1 MTPTAHKLIAV
12 AGNQPENP
20 LEYSVKSPLPSRAR
34 RREWA
39 PSIGAGLV
47 VGIVVAAVLGVTGV
61 VIPIGSASA
70 ASSSAV
76 TVTAKSQDINIGTA
90 PMPDLSITV
99 SQTRDLTSQ
108 GIVVDWTGGIQS
120 TAPGSSSGGENF
132 LQILQCWGD
141 DPDNPG
147 MPDRTTCQYGAFNA
161 PGAQRDNFV
170 QDEKSI
176 ADEDAQ
182 YSVAKLDVATSAYTS
197 IPFKS
202 ATGAVIRSVEYSEKD
217 KKNVKIDN
225 VDVNV
230 NQFFTQ
236 YTSNEVKWAGSGTTG
251 SGSAK
256 FEVQT
261 ALQSPGLGCGNRVTA
276 TDGDVTGAPCWLVV
290 IPRGV
295 ADAGENHIV
304 NSGLFWDNWKHR
316 IAIKL
321 DFKPLGVTCTLGAT
335 ERQLAGSE
343 IIGTAVSSWQPT
355 LCNSQGGAT
364 FNMSAGSEFES
375 VALANGTAPSSLA
388 LTSRPLDPES
398 PSPDVLQYAPVAL
411 TGLSIGFAIDRQPTV
426 GDIPQ
431 DVIDKTAL
439 PFENIN
445 LTPRLL
451 AKLLT
456 NSYLDSL
463 PTLADK
469 AHLGV
474 VDANDHGKNARNLTL
489 DPDFLAI
496 NDPEW
501 AYESLISPA
510 LSDLLVS
517 QGRSD
522 AAWQLWRYVLADQDA
537 VAFLAGTPDPWG
549 MTVNPW
555 SSTNGDLNPTGEG
568 MSYPRDDIPKA
579 DPVEQAASETI
590 GGAVNLVT
598 WRPYTN
604 NFDQSAYLTLRGD
617 GQVLGGWD
625 PLAATPKYNKAVRD
639 LTGLQRVL
647 ALTDAASAAKYQVI
661 SASLQNSAGNY
672 VSPNDESLL
681 AAAAAMTATAQSQVY
696 EYDPAGDTAKAA
708 ASAYPLAM
716 PVYAALN
723 PKQTDADLRADYA
736 TFIRYAATAGQ
747 IPGGNVGELPDGYA
761 PIPKGWET
769 QALAAADII
778 QTGALPTAPAV
789 PTPVPARP
797 TAAAPVVPAAVP
809 AAAVVPPP
817 AASAVVPA
825 VVTDP
830 GATGTAAAALV
841 GPITPDDPDTGVIS
855 AAVPGGLLGGFSAA
869 AIAPLFTRL
878 RRKF

>member
-1 MTPTAHKLIAV
+1 MTPTDHKLIAV

-20 LEYSVKSPLPSRAR
+20 LESSVKSPLPSRAR
-34 RREWA
+34 RSDWA
-39 PSIGAGLV
+39 PSIGAGLF
-47 VGIVVAAVLGVTGV
+47 VGIVVAAILGVTGV
-61 VIPIGSASA
+61 VIPIGSANA
-70 ASSSAV
+70 DSSSAV
-76 TVTAKSQDINIGTA
+76 TATAKSQDANIATA
-90 PMPDLSITV
+90 PMPDLSVTV
-99 SQTRDLTSQ
+99 SQTKDLTSQ
-108 GIVVDWTGGIQS
+108 GIVVDWTGGLQS

-141 DPDNPG
+141 DPNKPG
-147 MPDRTTCQYGAFNA
+147 TPDRTTCQYGAFNA
-161 PGAQRDNFV
+161 PGAQRDNF
-170 QDEKSI
+170 I
-176 ADEDAQ
+176 PDEDNIALEDMK
-182 YSVAKLDVATSAYTS
+182 YSVPSESFATQAYTS
-197 IPFKS
+197 IPFRS
-202 ATGAVIRSVEYSEKD
+202 ATGAVVQSVEYDETIKG
-217 KKNVKIDN
+217 NVKKN

-230 NQFFTQ
+230 NKFFTQ

-261 ALQSPGLGCGNRVTA
+261 ALQSPGLGCGNRVTSTA
-276 TDGDVTGAPCWLVV
+276 GDITGAPCWLVV
-290 IPRGV
+290 IPRGI
-295 ADAGENHIV
+295 ADAGENHVV
-304 NSGLFWDNWKHR
+304 NSGLFWDNWQHR

-321 DFKPLGVTCTLGAT
+321 DFKPLGVTCTLGAA

-343 IIGTAVSSWQPT
+343 MAGTAVASWQPT

-364 FNMSAGSEFES
+364 FNISAGSEKDS
-375 VALANGTAPSSLA
+375 VVLANGTAPSPLA

-398 PSPDVLQYAPVAL
+398 GSADVLQYAPVAL
-411 TGLSIGFAIDRQPTV
+411 TGLSIGFAIDRQPTA
-426 GDIPQ
+426 GDAIPQ
-431 DVIDKTAL
+431 DVIDQTAL

-445 LTPRLL
+445 LSPRLV

-463 PTLADK
+463 PTYADK
-469 AHLGV
+469 AHLGF
-474 VDANDHGKNARNLTL
+474 ASTAEPGKNARNLTL

-501 AYESLISPA
+501 IYESLISPS

-522 AAWQLWRYVLADQDA
+522 AAWQLWRYVLSDQEA
-537 VAFLAGTPDPWG
+537 VDFLAGKSDPWG

-555 SSTNGDLNPTGEG
+555 SSTDDELNPTGVG
-568 MSYPRDDIPKA
+568 MSLPRDDIPKA
-579 DPVEQAASETI
+579 DPVEQAVSPI
-590 GGAVNLVT
+590 LGGAVNLVT

-617 GQVLGGWD
+617 GQVLGAWD
-625 PLAATPKYNKAVRD
+625 PAASPPKYSKTVRD

-647 ALTDAASAAKYQVI
+647 ALTDAASAAKYQVV
-661 SASLQNSAGNY
+661 SASLRNAAGKY
-672 VSPNDESLL
+672 VSPTDESLL
-681 AAAAAMTATAQSQVY
+681 AAASAMTATSQSQVY
-696 EYDPAGDTAKAA
+696 EYDPAGEAAKAA

-747 IPGGNVGELPDGYA
+747 IPGENAGGLPEGYS

-769 QALAAADII
+769 QALAAADVI
-778 QTGALPTAPAV
+778 QTGALPVAPAPV
-789 PTPVPARP
+789 ATTPAKTV
-797 TAAAPVVPAAVP
+797 TAAVPAAVP
-809 AAAVVPPP
+809 GAAFVSTPVT
-817 AASAVVPA
+817 SAVVPA
-825 VVTDP
+825 AVTDP

-841 GPITPDDPDTGVIS
+841 GPITPDDPDTGAIS

>member
-34 RREWA
+34 RSDWA
-39 PSIGAGLV
+39 PSIGAGLF
-47 VGIVVAAVLGVTGV
+47 VGIVVAAILGVTGV

-70 ASSSAV
+70 DSSSAV
-76 TVTAKSQDINIGTA
+76 TATAKSQDANIATA
-90 PMPDLSITV
+90 PMPNLSVTV
-99 SQTRDLTSQ
+99 SQTKDLTSQ
-108 GIVVDWTGGIQS
+108 GIVVDWTGGLQS

-141 DPDNPG
+141 DPEKPG
-147 MPDRTTCQYGAFNA
+147 TPDRTTCQYGAFNA
-161 PGAQRDNFV
+161 PGAQRDNFL
-170 QDEKSI
+170 QDEDFI
-176 ADEDAQ
+176 APQDQ
-182 YSVAKLDVATSAYTS
+182 KYSVPELDFATPAYTS
-197 IPFKS
+197 IPFRS
-202 ATGAVIRSVEYSEKD
+202 ATGAIVQSVEYDEKT
-217 KKNVKIDN
+217 KENVKKD

-230 NQFFTQ
+230 NPFFTQ
-236 YTSNEVKWAGSGTTG
+236 YTSNEVKWAGSGATG

-261 ALQSPGLGCGNRVTA
+261 ALQSPGLGCGNRVTSSA
-276 TDGDVTGAPCWLVV
+276 GDITGASCWLVV

-295 ADAGENHIV
+295 ADAGENHVV
-304 NSGLFWDNWKHR
+304 NSGLFWDNWQHR

-321 DFKPLGVTCTLGAT
+321 DFKPLGVTCTLGAA

-343 IIGTAVSSWQPT
+343 MAGTAVASWQPT

-364 FNMSAGSEFES
+364 FNMSAGSEAES
-375 VALANGTAPSSLA
+375 VVLANGTAPSSLA
-388 LTSRPLDPES
+388 LTSRPLDTAS
-398 PSPDVLQYAPVAL
+398 GSVDVLQYAPVAL
-411 TGLSIGFAIDRQPTV
+411 TGLSIGFAIDRQPTT
-426 GDIPQ
+426 GDDIPQ
-431 DVIDKTAL
+431 DVLDKTAL

-445 LTPRLL
+445 LSPRLV

-463 PTLADK
+463 PTYADK
-469 AHLGV
+469 AHLGFV
-474 VDANDHGKNARNLTL
+474 SNSAPGKNARNLTL
-489 DPDFLAI
+489 DPDFRAI

-501 AYESLISPA
+501 VYESLISPS

-522 AAWQLWRYVLADQDA
+522 AAWQLWRYVLSDQEA
-537 VAFLAGTPDPWG
+537 VDFLAGTPDEWG

-555 SSTNGDLNPTGEG
+555 SSTDDALNPTGTG
-568 MSYPRDDIPKA
+568 MSLPRDDIPKA

-617 GQVLGGWD
+617 GQVLGPWD

-647 ALTDAASAAKYQVI
+647 ALTDAASAAKYQVV
-661 SASLQNSAGNY
+661 SASLRNAAGNY
-672 VSPNDESLL
+672 VSPTDESLL
-681 AAAAAMTATAQSQVY
+681 AAAAAMTATTQAQVY
-696 EYDPAGDTAKAA
+696 EYDPTGDAAKAA

-747 IPGGNVGELPDGYA
+747 IPGENVGDLPDGYA
-761 PIPKGWET
+761 PIPKGWEA
-769 QALAAADII
+769 QALAAADVI
-778 QTGALPTAPAV
+778 QTGALPAT
-789 PTPVPARP
+789 PTPVASVPVATVP
-797 TAAAPVVPAAVP
+797 AAAAPAAVP
-809 AAAVVPPP
+809 GAAVVSTPVT
-817 AASAVVPA
+817 SAVVPA
-825 VVTDP
+825 AVTDP
-830 GATGTAAAALV
+830 GATGTAASALV

-855 AAVPGGLLGGFSAA
+855 AAVPGGLLGGFGAA

>member
-1 MTPTAHKLIAV
+1 M
-12 AGNQPENP
+12 
-20 LEYSVKSPLPSRAR
+20 KSPLPSRAR
-34 RREWA
+34 RSDWA
-39 PSIGAGLV
+39 PSIGAGLF

-76 TVTAKSQDINIGTA
+76 TVTAKSQDFAIGTS
-90 PMPDLSITV
+90 PMPNLSVTV

-108 GIVVDWTGGIQS
+108 GIVVDWTGGIPS

-132 LQILQCWGD
+132 LQIMQCWGD
-141 DPDNPG
+141 DPDMPG
-147 MPDRTTCQYGAFNA
+147 TPDRTTCQYGAFNA

-170 QDEKSI
+170 QDEDSI
-176 ADEDAQ
+176 ADKDAP
-182 YSVAKLDVATSAYTS
+182 YSVARLDVATNAYTS
-197 IPFKS
+197 IPFRS
-202 ATGAVIRSVEYSEKD
+202 ATGGVVESVKVDEKTG
-217 KKNVKIDN
+217 KNVKIDG
-225 VDVNV
+225 VDMNV

-236 YTSNEVKWAGSGTTG
+236 YTSNEVKWAGSGATG

-276 TDGDVTGAPCWLVV
+276 TDGDITGASCWLVV

-295 ADAGENHIV
+295 ADAGESHIV
-304 NSGLFWDNWKHR
+304 NSGLFWDNWQHR

-321 DFKPLGVTCTLGAT
+321 DFKPLGVTCTLGAA

-343 IIGTAVSSWQPT
+343 MVGTAVASWQPT

-364 FNMSAGSEFES
+364 FNMSAGSELES
-375 VALANGTAPSSLA
+375 VVLANGTVPSPLA

-398 PSPDVLQYAPVAL
+398 PSADVLQYAPVAL

-426 GDIPQ
+426 GQDIPQ

-445 LTPRLL
+445 LSPRLL

-463 PTLADK
+463 PTLANK

-474 VDANDHGKNARNLTL
+474 VDATNQGKNARNLTL

-501 AYESLISPA
+501 AYESLISPS

-522 AAWQLWRYVLADQDA
+522 AAWQLWRYVLSDQDA
-537 VAFLAGTPDPWG
+537 VEFLAGKEDPWG

-555 SSTNGDLNPTGEG
+555 SSTNADLNPTGQG
-568 MSYPRDDIPKA
+568 MSLPRDDIPKA
-579 DPVEQAASETI
+579 DPVEQEASDIT

-617 GQVLGGWD
+617 GQVLGSWD
-625 PLAATPKYNKAVRD
+625 PAASPPKYTKTVRN

-647 ALTDAASAAKYQVI
+647 ALTDAASAAKYQVV
-661 SASLQNSAGNY
+661 SASLLNAAGSY
-672 VSPNDESLL
+672 VAPTDESLL
-681 AAAAAMTATAQSQVY
+681 AAAAAMTATAQPQVY
-696 EYDPAGDTAKAA
+696 EYDPAGAVAQAA

-747 IPGGNVGELPDGYA
+747 IAGGNAGELPDGYA

-769 QALAAADII
+769 QALAAADVI
-778 QTGALPTAPAV
+778 QTGALPTV
-789 PTPVPARP
+789 PVASTPVATVP
-797 TAAAPVVPAAVP
+797 AAATPAAVP
-809 AAAVVPPP
+809 AAPVVATPVT
-817 AASAVVPA
+817 SAVVPA
-825 VVTDP
+825 AATDP
-830 GATGTAAAALV
+830 GATGTAASALV